1 MVTMFAFVCVFA
13 VVIAWIITSSKVK
26 NNFKKTL
33 SEKDA
38 ALSAKDELIA
48 ARDEQIANN
57 NTLLQEQKEEIIRK
71 ESEIRTAEQLR
82 ENDNRLHKEALVQ
95 LEEKQSKALE
105 DAKKALALENEKA
118 LRRQEEIL
126 QLKAAE
132 NMKNITGGLKD
143 TINGMKDSF
152 EAQKVA
158 YVEAT
163 SSIKTK
169 VEEAASHIMQTA
181 QTVGSHADNLAN
193 ALKGKNKMQG
203 IFGETILENI
213 LQAEGLRPGI
223 DYEKEY
229 WLRDK
234 KGNLI
239 VNEDTSKKMRPDYV
253 LHFPDETDV
262 LLDSKVSLTALSDY
276 FEAQTQE
283 ERDEAAAR
291 NLESVLN
298 HVRELSTKEYQ
309 KYIKGRKT
317 LEYVIMFIPNYG
329 AYQLAKQSEPDLF
342 AKAFRDYKV
351 LITTD
356 ETLLPFVKLVS
367 TAWVQKAQMENVAEI
382 IKKAQQVVDRVGLFC
397 KENEKLGKAL
407 NNAVDTYNTNTAR
420 LTTSKQS
427 IVSAAAEI
435 VNLGVKSSK
444 GDALSL
450 ESLITE

>member
-1 MVTMFAFVCVFA
+1 MMNIISLVFVFA
-13 VVIAWIITSSKVK
+13 VVIAWAISSSKVK
-26 NNFKKTL
+26 SNFQKTL

-38 ALSAKDELIA
+38 AISSRDEIIA
-48 ARDEQIANN
+48 NKDEQIAQANER
-57 NTLLQEQKEEIIRK
+57 LQLQKEEIIRK
-71 ESEIRTAEQLR
+71 ESDIKTAQQLR
-82 ENDNRLHKEALVQ
+82 ENDSKLHKEALEQ
-95 LEEKQSKALE
+95 LKESQDKALE
-105 DAKKALALENEKA
+105 DARKTLALENEKA

-126 QLKAAE
+126 QEKAAE
-132 NMKNITGGLKD
+132 NMKNITGGLDKSIKD
-143 TINGMKDSF
+143 MKDSF
-152 EAQKVA
+152 DAQKVA
-158 YVEAT
+158 YAEAT

-169 VEEAASHIMQTA
+169 VEETATHIMQTA
-181 QTVGSHADNLAN
+181 QTVGTHADNLAN

-203 IFGETILENI
+203 IFGETVLENL

-276 FEAQTQE
+276 FAAETQE
-283 ERDEAAAR
+283 QRDDAAAR
-291 NLESVLN
+291 NLESVWN
-298 HVRELSTKEYQ
+298 HVKELSTKEYQ

-342 AKAFRDYKV
+342 AKAFRDHKV

-367 TAWVQKAQMENVAEI
+367 TAWVQKAQLENVAEI
-382 IKKAQQVVDRVGLFC
+382 VKKAQQVVDRVGLFC
-397 KENEKLGKAL
+397 KENEKLGRAL
-407 NNAVDTYNTNTAR
+407 TSAVDVYNTNTAR

-427 IVSAAAEI
+427 IVGAAAEI

-444 GDALSL
+444 SDVVSL
-450 ESLITE
+450 ESLTTE